1 MCGIIG
7 YIGTKKCVPKLINA
21 LEALEY
27 RGYDSAGIA
36 YVKNNTVEIIKEV
49 GKIKNLKEQVN
60 MDVDAYMGIGHTR
73 WATHGEVNKINA
85 HPHKVGQITLIH
97 NGIIENYQDI
107 KNRVVKEGYKFKS
120 KTDSEIAAALID
132 SLYKKN
138 NDMVKTLNE
147 ASKILRGSYA
157 FVVMVD
163 KDEHIYATRNAIPMI
178 AAIADDGNYVASDV
192 PAILAYTKKYMLL
205 NDLDIVKLSK
215 DKIEIFDKNLN
226 KCEKEIKVFEGT
238 MDAATKNGYEHF
250 MLKEINEQD
259 KVFKDTINY
268 YYDGS
273 MESLEKNFGF
283 IKKFK
288 KIDIVACGSAYHTGI
303 VGKSLIEKYADIPVN
318 VEVASEYR
326 YKKCF
331 YDKDTLLIVVS
342 QSGETADTLAAL
354 RKAKN
359 DGITTM
365 AIVNVIGSSIARE
378 ADHVVY
384 IKAGFEIA
392 VATTKAYLAQVA
404 IFSLI
409 ALYLGKAKNIISDE
423 KYKKIS
429 DEIKEMP
436 KLIQKTIKNDNYI
449 EIADKI
455 YNKKQIFFIGRAIDY
470 AIALEASLKLK
481 EISYINSV
489 AYQAGEL
496 KHGTISL
503 IAKNT
508 PVIALLTDE
517 EIAEKTISN
526 IKETKARGAYVILV
540 TNMIPNEKFYDKIIT
555 IDKIEEILQPIL
567 TIIPLQLLS
576 YRIAKNKGCDID
588 KPRNLAK
595 SVTVEWQK
603 KRPAHA
609 VRFFN

>member
-49 GKIKNLKEQVN
+49 GKIKNLKEQVD

-238 MDAATKNGYEHF
+238 MDAATKGGYEHF

-409 ALYLGKAKNIISDE
+409 ALYLGKTKNIISDE
-423 KYKKIS
+423 EYKKIS

-526 IKETKARGAYVILV
+526 ISP
-540 TNMIPNEKFYDKIIT
+540 TNGNANSSSYPKYPHM
-555 IDKIEEILQPIL
+555 EIGGSL
-567 TIIPLQLLS
+567 
-576 YRIAKNKGCDID
+576 
-588 KPRNLAK
+588 
-595 SVTVEWQK
+595 
-603 KRPAHA
+603 
-609 VRFFN
+609 

>member
-331 YDKDTLLIVVS
+331 YDKETLLIVVS

-409 ALYLGKAKNIISDE
+409 ALYLGRAKNIISDE
-423 KYKKIS
+423 EYKKIS

-595 SVTVEWQK
+595 SVTVE
-603 KRPAHA
+603 
-609 VRFFN
+609 

>member
-178 AAIADDGNYVASDV
+178 TAIADDGNYVASDV

-423 KYKKIS
+423 EYKKIS

-595 SVTVEWQK
+595 SVTVE
-603 KRPAHA
+603 
-609 VRFFN
+609 

>member
-36 YVKNNTVEIIKEV
+36 YVKNNTIEIIKEV
-49 GKIKNLKEQVN
+49 GKIKNLKEQVD

-595 SVTVEWQK
+595 SVTVE
-603 KRPAHA
+603 
-609 VRFFN
+609 

>member
-49 GKIKNLKEQVN
+49 GKIKNLKEQVD

-215 DKIEIFDKNLN
+215 DKIELFDKNLN

-595 SVTVEWQK
+595 SVTVE
-603 KRPAHA
+603 
-609 VRFFN
+609 

>member
-226 KCEKEIKVFEGT
+226 QCEKEIKVFEGT

-303 VGKSLIEKYADIPVN
+303 VGKSLIEKYADVPVN

-423 KYKKIS
+423 EYKKIS

-595 SVTVEWQK
+595 SVTVE
-603 KRPAHA
+603 
-609 VRFFN
+609 

>member
-36 YVKNNTVEIIKEV
+36 YVKNNTVEIIKEF
-49 GKIKNLKEQVN
+49 GKIKNLKEQVD

-132 SLYKKN
+132 SLYKKS

-423 KYKKIS
+423 EYKKIS

-595 SVTVEWQK
+595 SVTVE
-603 KRPAHA
+603 
-609 VRFFN
+609 